1 LNRKK
6 IDNAKKQQ
14 TSSVIGHFKKLVEI
28 FIPSFF
34 RSLFTAESI
43 FYMCQLTFSYLG
55 IFYHNFF
62 YGFMLVEVILRV
74 SVLKGVVLAIY
85 TPRVQIFVTLI
96 LFLILVYYFT
106 LFAISYFDQQFPNQ
120 NDTKNIIDCFMR
132 MLDQT
137 FKVKFYNYSKMEE

>member
-1 LNRKK
+1 
-6 IDNAKKQQ
+6 
-14 TSSVIGHFKKLVEI
+14 
-28 FIPSFF
+28 
-34 RSLFTAESI
+34 
-43 FYMCQLTFSYLG
+43 
-55 IFYHNFF
+55 
-62 YGFMLVEVILRV
+62 MLVEVILRV

-106 LFAISYFDQQFPNQ
+106 LFAISYFEQHFPNK

-137 FKVKFYNYSKMEE
+137 FKVNFYNSSKTEE

>member
-1 LNRKK
+1 LNSKK
-6 IDNAKKQQ
+6 KERVKKQQ
-14 TSSVIGHFKKLVEI
+14 TSSDFGFFKKLVEI

-34 RSLFTAESI
+34 RSLLTAESI
-43 FYMCQLTFSYLG
+43 FYVCQLTFSYLG
-55 IFYHNFF
+55 IYFHNFF

-106 LFAISYFDQQFPNQ
+106 LFAISYFEQHFPNE

-137 FKVKFYNYSKMEE
+137 FKVNFYNSSKTEE